1 MHQPQVDEDQFGE
14 RNEGKKDIWNC
25 VNKCMDYFPSAKNLI
40 CTNNLSIFQK
50 SFSWKN
56 PIFLKCTILFFKS
69 WSKNN
74 TKVSPLNSISSST
87 PLRIKSIITI
97 RIRFLLFD
105 GILRCTSYNVTFV
118 IHGSFW
124 FSFLDGRKFG
134 RGHYFL
140 WVRGLRF
147 DSYKTMK
154 KWSKVIGMIGIIEM
168 IKRSNRST
176 WSKWTKWQKRSKLS
190 KLSKW
195 KRKWLKWSKM
205 INLTK

>member
-40 CTNNLSIFQK
+40 CTNNLSIFFLEKKITKK
-50 SFSWKN
+50 SK
-56 PIFLKCTILFFKS
+56 FLKCTILFFKS

-74 TKVSPLNSISSST
+74 TKVSPLNSISCST
-87 PLRIKSIITI
+87 PLRIKSIISI

-118 IHGSFW
+118 IHGSFR

-134 RGHYFL
+134 WRHHFL

-147 DSYKTMK
+147 DSCKTMK
-154 KWSKVIGMIGIIEM
+154 KWSKVIGIIEM
-168 IKRSNRST
+168 IKRST
-176 WSKWTKWQKRSKLS
+176 
-190 KLSKW
+190 
-195 KRKWLKWSKM
+195 
-205 INLTK
+205 